1 MLSPP
6 MRSFTA
12 GRVLKELMMDDTSD
26 STDVTAVDGV
36 IVCVV
41 DDADADPDA
50 DSGFMRLL

>member
-26 STDVTAVDGV
+26 STDVTEVDGV

-41 DDADADPDA
+41 TDADADPDA